1 MASTRKTVLITGC
14 SVGGKLDVL
23 VNDSGT
29 GIILPALDTPIE
41 DVRKVFDVNFWA
53 LLAMIQAFA
62 PLLIKAKGCAV
73 NDAGLSGVAPLVFL
87 SIELT
92 NSSFLTLHT
101 NP

>member
-1 MASTRKTVLITGC
+1 MASARKTVLITGC
-14 SVGGKLDVL
+14 SAGGKLDVL

-29 GIILPALDTPIE
+29 GIILPAQDTPIE

-73 NDAGLSGVAPLVFL
+73 NDAGLSGVVPLVFL